1 MSDQTDL
8 RPSAESAASAQRR
21 GQAIAG
27 AIGGVAVVLVLVA
40 VFVIVKAT
48 ADDKPSGQAAAAAPV
63 PSAAAA
69 PATPP
74 APSEAPSQAA
84 PSQPA
89 APVTVNTPAAL
100 KDKPVVKAG
109 TGTVSALKVTYLV
122 RGKGP
127 KVTSG
132 EAVTTNYVLV
142 AYKTGQVLDNS
153 WDRGQVFTY
162 QSGAG
167 DIIQGWDKGLNGV
180 PVGSRVQLDVPA
192 DLAYG
197 PQQGD
202 LRFVVDVLA
211 ATKS

>member
-1 MSDQTDL
+1 MTDQTD
-8 RPSAESAASAQRR
+8 RPTTAESAVNAERR
-21 GQAIAG
+21 VQAIAG

-40 VFVIVKAT
+40 VFVIVKLT
-48 ADDKPSGQAAAAAPV
+48 GDDTPSNQAAASAPLPSVAASPAAPTD
-63 PSAAAA
+63 A
-69 PATPP
+69 PTD
-74 APSEAPSQAA
+74 APTAP

-89 APVTVNTPAAL
+89 PPKSVNTPPAL
-100 KDKPVVKAG
+100 RNKPVVKAG

-122 RGKGP
+122 QGKGA
-127 KVTSG
+127 KVKSG
-132 EAVTTNYVLV
+132 DAVTTNYVLI
-142 AYKTGQVLDNS
+142 AYKTGEVLDNS

-162 QSGAG
+162 QAGAG

-211 ATKS
+211 AGK